1 MADGPPPL
9 IYANGDVSLLSEPM
23 AAVVGARNRSAIGQ
37 KLTRQIASDLGREGF
52 VIASGLARG
61 IYTAVLERGTVA
73 ALAGG
78 IDNVY
83 PLENGE
89 VARGGRATRLATEL
103 NACRL
108 QTTRTGLSAPQPTD
122 LGHLGRR
129 GGGGRSALGAATNK
143 LLMDG
148 AGLVTCATDIIDVLT
163 PILGRDI
170 ELPPDKGQA
179 FDTESGKPPRMDISR
194 SERELVIDALSFA
207 QVDIDE
213 IIRTTRLPASQVQVI
228 LLELDLARYLK
239 RHGSQLVSLGET
251 ERDNATRTD
260 FGLKPS
266 PAVYG
271 VFLDDQF
278 QRIRRGR

>member
-1 MADGPPPL
+1 MP
-9 IYANGDVSLLSEPM
+9 
-23 AAVVGARNRSAIGQ
+23 VGYRPRGQDFPRRNRLISSISVGVVVEAAQ
-37 KLTRQIASDLGREGF
+37 R
-52 VIASGLARG
+52 SGSLITAR
-61 IYTAVLERGTVA
+61 
-73 ALAGG
+73 LAGG
-78 IDNVY
+78 YNGREDFFVPGN
-83 PLENGE
+83 PLDPR
-89 VARGGRATRLATEL
+89 V
-103 NACRL
+103 
-108 QTTRTGLSAPQPTD
+108 
-122 LGHLGRR
+122 
-129 GGGGRSALGAATNK
+129 AATNK

-207 QVDIDE
+207 PVDIDE

-260 FGLKPS
+260 FGLKPF